1 MSIAP
6 KQAEGAPEIT
16 QHKVMCVRPK
26 TDGRDERASAEKV
39 RQLAEGR
46 QEGTS
51 DETNYTQQAEHTAC
65 PGDSPSTML
74 PLHPQASIGK
84 VHSLH

>member
-1 MSIAP
+1 MSTAA
-6 KQAEGAPEIT
+6 KQEEGAPEIT
-16 QHKVMCVRPK
+16 QHEVMCVRPK

-39 RQLAEGR
+39 RPLAEGR
-46 QEGTS
+46 RKGTF

-74 PLHPQASIGK
+74 PCTPRL
-84 VHSLH
+84 L